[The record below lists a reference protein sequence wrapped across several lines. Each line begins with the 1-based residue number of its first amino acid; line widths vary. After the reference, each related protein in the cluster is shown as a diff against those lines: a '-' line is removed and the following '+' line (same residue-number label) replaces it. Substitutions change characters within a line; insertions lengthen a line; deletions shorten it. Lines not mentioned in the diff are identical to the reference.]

1 MFWSDRNGALRVLL
15 EDWEEQL
22 IGESGPPDRQ
32 TWRNAAVRPCQFAT
46 SPQIYPGQREAVGV
60 PMYFLMHCL
69 C

>member
-32 TWRNAAVRPCQFAT
+32 TWRNAAVRPCHFPT
-46 SPQIYPGQREAVGV
+46 SKPSP
-60 PMYFLMHCL
+60 
-69 C
+69 